1 MEKHSERVLMY
12 HYIVNPNAGNRA
24 IDSIQDK
31 LKERLHKLDID
42 GEFFKTLE
50 KGDAGNIALS
60 GLKQGAKTIVVIG
73 GDKTLNEVISAV
85 HSSNSPRTPIGVI
98 PTGNSNQLAGMLGI
112 SDWQQAVELLA
123 VRRLHQFRLIHI
135 NDHHFIHQA
144 EFIPQSDEE
153 WEFLAEINGQYRIRG
168 TGDSVTVHN
177 LRRLHPHLTDRLFFE
192 TSQPAKAKRWWQFGS
207 DPAVNKG
214 SQLHASS
221 MNIEFS
227 QSTNAMIDG
236 RRISDVSYH
245 LYLSDMPVR
254 LITNK
259 MG

>member
-1 MEKHSERVLMY
+1 MY

-24 IDSIQDK
+24 IDNIQDK
-31 LKERLHKLDID
+31 LKERLRRLGID

-50 KGDAGNIALS
+50 KGDAGSIALS

-73 GDKTLNEVISAV
+73 GDKTVNEVISAV
-85 HSSNSPRTPIGVI
+85 HSSSSPRTPIGVI

-144 EFIPQSDEE
+144 EFTPQSDEE
-153 WEFLAEINGQYRIRG
+153 WEFLAEINGRYRVRG
-168 TGDSVTVHN
+168 TGGSVLVHN
-177 LRRLHPHLTDRLFFE
+177 LRRLHPHLSDRLFFE
-192 TSQPAKAKRWWQFGS
+192 ARPPVENKRWWQQLGGRE
-207 DPAVNKG
+207 AENTG
-214 SQLHASS
+214 SQLHANSL
-221 MNIEFS
+221 NIEFS
-227 QSTNAMIDG
+227 QSTNAVIDG
-236 RRISDVSYH
+236 RRVSDVSYH
-245 LYLSDMPVR
+245 LYLSDVPVR